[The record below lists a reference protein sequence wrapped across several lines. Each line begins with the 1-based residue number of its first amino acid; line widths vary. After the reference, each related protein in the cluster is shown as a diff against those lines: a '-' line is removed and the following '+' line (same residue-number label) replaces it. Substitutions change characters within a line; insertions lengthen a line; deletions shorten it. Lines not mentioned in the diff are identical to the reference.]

1 MSPTI
6 KDVARLAGIS
16 YTTVSHVVNGT
27 RSVRP
32 ETRQRVEQAMRDSSY
47 VPSAVARS
55 LRMARSGLVGMVV
68 PDISDAFS
76 SELAKGADDL
86 AHDAD
91 LALLLCDLG
100 DDAQWQQNKLHRLL
114 AQRVDG
120 MIAVAGL
127 YESLPLSDLLAQRR
141 MSWALPLVTIDH
153 EYPGVQADVLM
164 TDQQD
169 MARQAVD
176 HLLQLG
182 HRRVLC
188 VPGPASSQLVQA
200 RVQGWR
206 KAMAQASCQADETS
220 VFYAEFSVEAGYR
233 TVMQLMRA
241 ESSREA
247 TALIVSTYAVAAG
260 AVRALLELGLPM
272 PQHFSLVVMDGGPL
286 APYSLPSLTSVDR
299 DVRAL
304 GRLAMQRL
312 LERIQTPGV
321 PSQRHKV
328 RAQLVVRESSGSA
341 PH

>member
-32 ETRQRVEQAMRDSSY
+32 ETRQRVEQAMRDSGY

-55 LRMARSGLVGMVV
+55 LRLARSGLVGMVV

-76 SELAKGADDL
+76 SEVAKGADEM

-100 DDAQWQQNKLHRLL
+100 DDAPWQQKKLHRLL

-127 YESLPLSDLLAQRR
+127 YESLPLSDLLAERHMR
-141 MSWALPLVTIDH
+141 WALPLVTIDH
-153 EYPGVQADVLM
+153 EYLGVQADVLM

-169 MARQAVD
+169 VARQAVA
-176 HLLQLG
+176 HLLQWG

-188 VPGPASSQLVQA
+188 LPGPASSQLVQA

-206 KAMAQASCQADETS
+206 QTLQEAGCPAEETA
-220 VFYAEFSVEAGYR
+220 VFYGDFSVESGYR
-233 TVMQLMRA
+233 AVMQLMRA
-241 ESSREA
+241 ESSKVA
-247 TALIVSTYAVAAG
+247 TALIVSTHAMAAG
-260 AVRALLELGLPM
+260 AVRALLELGLLM
-272 PQHFSLVVMDGGPL
+272 PQQFSLVVMDGGPL

-304 GRLAMQRL
+304 GRLAMQKL
-312 LERIQTPGV
+312 LARIQNPAV
-321 PSQRHKV
+321 PSQRHKML
-328 RAQLVVRESSGSA
+328 AQLTVRESSGPA
-341 PH
+341 PQ